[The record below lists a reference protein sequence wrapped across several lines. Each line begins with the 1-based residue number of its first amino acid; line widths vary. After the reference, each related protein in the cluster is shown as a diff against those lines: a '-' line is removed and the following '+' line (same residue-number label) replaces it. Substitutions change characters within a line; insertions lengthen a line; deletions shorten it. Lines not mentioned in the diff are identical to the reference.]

1 MKKISTKLN
10 ICYFFTTKE
19 IIEIE
24 GLIDP
29 LTKLLENFEEIQTII
44 NISKEQHNS
53 AQNITLFLY
62 YNNDNIK
69 NILFKYNEII
79 RKNSN
84 TKKNSLAYFFYFSLI
99 NENVLIID
107 YTYPINFINETY
119 NQLYGY
125 CNRISND
132 SKIKCIIMSKFIIEL
147 INCYKNSDEFNVKD
161 SNEKKVLQKIED
173 YCNKFIENN
182 LSNLEEIGLNLN
194 LGDLISKN
202 IDEIYAEIIISLI
215 INNKFY
221 NFDKIKRIVEQLE
234 LKSIIITKKMYKKLS
249 DALSLNNQYMK
260 NYILSSIDDLLND
273 QKKLNFFYILLE

>member
-1 MKKISTKLN
+1 
-10 ICYFFTTKE
+10 
-19 IIEIE
+19 
-24 GLIDP
+24 
-29 LTKLLENFEEIQTII
+29 
-44 NISKEQHNS
+44 
-53 AQNITLFLY
+53 
-62 YNNDNIK
+62 
-69 NILFKYNEII
+69 
-79 RKNSN
+79 
-84 TKKNSLAYFFYFSLI
+84 
-99 NENVLIID
+99 
-107 YTYPINFINETY
+107 
-119 NQLYGY
+119 
-125 CNRISND
+125 
-132 SKIKCIIMSKFIIEL
+132 MSKFIIEL

-215 INNKFY
+215 INNKFH

-273 QKKLNFFYILLE
+273 QKKLNFFYILLEYIFKESFYIYNLDIFFKASKIVKINNCDNKLKSNKKNEIIVRYINVINKLRDSNYYSNKSNNNSSTLPSENFNKNLSSNSINYEEILENINIENIDNFPIAFQITN